1 MRFANGHLAYL
12 FLFLIALA
20 GLYLFSFRRKKALLG
35 KYADQVLWTH
45 LLSSFAQKRQN
56 LKFLFVLTAIFL
68 MIIALL
74 RPQWGFHEEDI
85 SRRGVDI
92 FIAVDV
98 SKSMLTQDVLPSRL
112 ARAKLAIE
120 DLVNQLK
127 GDRIGLVAF
136 AGSAFV
142 QCPLTVDYDSF
153 LESVEDLDV
162 NLIPR
167 GGTDIESAINE
178 ARWSFAT
185 GSEGIYKTL
194 IIITDGESHEG
205 DAIAA
210 AAKAAQENITIHTI
224 GVGTAEGDLIRVVD
238 EQGSGEFLKNKEGD
252 VIKSRLNDDQLKQ
265 IAFKGKGAF
274 VKATS
279 TQFGLDLIY
288 NNKISAMEIK
298 DIEGKSE
305 KRYTERYQIPLA
317 LALVLLLLEVFIGER
332 IKNES
337 N

>member
-1 MRFANGHLAYL
+1 MRFVNGQLTYL
-12 FLFLIALA
+12 FLLLIGLS
-20 GLYLFSFRRKKALLG
+20 GLYLFSFNKKKALLG
-35 KYADQVLWTH
+35 KYADQSLWPL
-45 LLSSFAQKRQN
+45 LLSSLDQKKQN
-56 LKFLFVLTAIFL
+56 LKAFFILTALFL
-68 MIIALL
+68 IIIALL

-127 GDRIGLVAF
+127 SDRIGLIAF
-136 AGSAFV
+136 SGSAFV
-142 QCPLTVDYDSF
+142 QCPLTVDYDNF
-153 LESVEDLDV
+153 LESVDDLDV

-178 ARWSFAT
+178 ARRSFT
-185 GSEGIYKTL
+185 SGSEGINKAL

-205 DAIAA
+205 DAVAA
-210 AAKAAQENITIHTI
+210 AAKAVQENMTIHSI
-224 GVGTAEGDLIRVVD
+224 GVGTAEGDLIRVAD
-238 EQGSGEFLKNKEGD
+238 EQGTGGFLKNNAGD
-252 VIKSRLNDDQLKQ
+252 AVKSRLNEDQLKQ
-265 IAFKGKGAF
+265 IAFKGNGAY
-274 VKATS
+274 VKATP

-305 KRYTERYQIPLA
+305 KRYTERYQIPLV
-317 LALVLLLLEVFIGER
+317 LALVLLLAEVFVGER
-332 IKNES
+332 KKYEIN
-337 N
+337 

>member
-1 MRFANGHLAYL
+1 MRFANGQLTYL
-12 FLFLIALA
+12 FLFLIGLA
-20 GLYLFSFRRKKALLG
+20 GLYLFNLKRKKALLK
-35 KYADQVLWTH
+35 KYAEQALWPH
-45 LLSSFAQKRQN
+45 LLSSFDQQKQN
-56 LKFLFVLTAIFL
+56 LRVLFILTAIFL
-68 MIIALL
+68 IIIALL

-112 ARAKLAIE
+112 GRAKLAIE

-178 ARWSFAT
+178 ARRSFTT
-185 GSEGIYKTL
+185 GSEGIHKTL

-205 DAIAA
+205 DAVAA
-210 AAKAAQENITIHTI
+210 AARAAQENITIHTI
-224 GVGTAEGDLIRVVD
+224 GLGTAEGDLIRVVD
-238 EQGSGEFLKNKEGD
+238 EQGSSGFLKNREGD
-252 VIKSRLNDDQLKQ
+252 VVKSRLNDDQLKQ
-265 IAFKGKGAF
+265 IAFKGNGAF
-274 VKATS
+274 VKATP

-298 DIEGKSE
+298 EVEGKSE

-317 LALVLLLLEVFIGER
+317 LALALLLLEVFIRDR

-337 N
+337 D

>member
-1 MRFANGHLAYL
+1 MRFANGYLTYL
-12 FLFLIALA
+12 FIFLIVLA
-20 GLYLFSFRRKKALLG
+20 GLYLFSFKRKKAMLG
-35 KYADQVLWTH
+35 KYADPALWPH
-45 LLSSFAQKRQN
+45 LLSSFDQKKQTLRV
-56 LKFLFVLTAIFL
+56 LFVLAAIFL

-92 FIAVDV
+92 LIAVDV
-98 SKSMLTQDVLPSRL
+98 SKSMLTQDVLPNRL

-153 LESVEDLDV
+153 LESVEDLDI

-178 ARWSFAT
+178 ARRSFSN
-185 GSEGIYKTL
+185 GSEGINKTL

-205 DAIAA
+205 DAVAT
-210 AAKAAQENITIHTI
+210 AAQAAQGNITIHTI

-252 VIKSRLNDDQLKQ
+252 VVKSRLNDDQLKQ
-265 IAFKGKGAF
+265 IAFKGNGAF
-274 VKATS
+274 VKATP

-298 DIEGKSE
+298 DLESKSE

-317 LALVLLLLEVFIGER
+317 LALVLLLLEALMGER
-332 IKNES
+332 IKNERD
-337 N
+337 